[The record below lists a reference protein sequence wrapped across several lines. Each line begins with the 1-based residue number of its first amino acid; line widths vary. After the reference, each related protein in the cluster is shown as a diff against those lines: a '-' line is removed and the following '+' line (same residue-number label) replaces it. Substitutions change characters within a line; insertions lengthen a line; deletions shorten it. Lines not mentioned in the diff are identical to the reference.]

1 MGVHNCGRGC
11 RVRGSGRGVLGGWH
25 LEPRVRGIVRMGDKV
40 QKLQAGQGGSMKGR
54 PPPTAWPDLGSEG
67 PSPQRPHPQ
76 ARLTC
81 SLPACGWDLWALS
94 AVPNVTG
101 FSPPKTPSVPSPSQP
116 LPPPPFLWGK
126 GGLESRCWARE
137 AKWQG
142 PGPLTGA
149 PWGEGHSGQ
158 LPRPLA
164 VS

>member
-40 QKLQAGQGGSMKGR
+40 QKPQAGQGGSMKGR
-54 PPPTAWPDLGSEG
+54 PPPLPGQTWDPKGPPRSAHTRRPGSHAPSLPVAGIYGHCPQYPMSLGSA
-67 PSPQRPHPQ
+67 PL
-76 ARLTC
+76 RLH
-81 SLPACGWDLWALS
+81 LR
-94 AVPNVTG
+94 
-101 FSPPKTPSVPSPSQP
+101 PSPSQP
-116 LPPPPFLWGK
+116 LPSPPFLWGK